1 MSSLSS
7 RPVIIVTGAN
17 SGVGFGICH
26 RLLLQL
32 STKTSEDAR
41 PKYAFHNTS
50 PASGDLQIECDG
62 LTLILACRSKQRAEA
77 ARTKLYDLVDE
88 HVLRLKNLPGY
99 DGHAEIFQK
108 NLEINIHTV
117 DLSHIQSVF
126 RFAEEVEEKYPY
138 VSHLICNAGVAS
150 FTRIDW
156 PLAIYHLFTM
166 WVSAVTKPRYYLQAC
181 GEVSQDGL
189 GWAWQCNVFGHYA
202 LFRALE
208 PMLAKYTTST
218 GARVIWV
225 SSHEASSEFYDP
237 KDWQLVKSEHSYES
251 SKYQMNLLS
260 LHLDREATRDQ
271 VAGKPIVRHITVLPG
286 VAGTNIASAL
296 LGTVTAMCM
305 FTAFYIARMLGSIYH
320 PISAFKASISAV
332 HLSLVPLA
340 FLPVVSKV
348 NSSDQSSDPS
358 EPVEVGT
365 LYISETDRWGRP
377 RVGTI
382 KLFESQSEEIQT
394 QELLDNCD
402 RLLKAFCDAEGRR
415 SPSG

>member
-1 MSSLSS
+1 MLIRLNFCINTNTLS
-7 RPVIIVTGAN
+7 
-17 SGVGFGICH
+17 
-26 RLLLQL
+26 
-32 STKTSEDAR
+32 K
-41 PKYAFHNTS
+41 
-50 PASGDLQIECDG
+50 
-62 LTLILACRSKQRAEA
+62 
-77 ARTKLYDLVDE
+77 
-88 HVLRLKNLPGY
+88 
-99 DGHAEIFQK
+99 
-108 NLEINIHTV
+108 
-117 DLSHIQSVF
+117 
-126 RFAEEVEEKYPY
+126 
-138 VSHLICNAGVAS
+138 
-150 FTRIDW
+150 
-156 PLAIYHLFTM
+156 
-166 WVSAVTKPRYYLQAC
+166 
-181 GEVSQDGL
+181 
-189 GWAWQCNVFGHYA
+189 
-202 LFRALE
+202 FRALE

-260 LHLDREATRDQ
+260 LHLDREATRNQ

-305 FTAFYIARMLGSIYH
+305 FTAFYIVGGFAHFAGSFCLKCFDQARMLGSIYH

-348 NSSDQSSDPS
+348 NNSDQSSDPS

-382 KLFESQSEEIQT
+382 KLFESKSEEIQT